1 MRIASLLV
9 RAQPEHIPSLEQ
21 SLPDIAGVEIH
32 HADVAAGRLILTVED
47 GEGYAVSDSIVA
59 VNLAP
64 HVMAATLV
72 YEHNDENP
80 VPETD
85 HSNKVA

>member
-9 RAQPEHIPSLEQ
+9 RAQPEHVPALEQ
-21 SLPDIAGVEIH
+21 SLPNIPGVEVHRSDITS
-32 HADVAAGRLILTVED
+32 GTLILTVED
-47 GEGYAVSDSIVA
+47 GEGYAVSESIVA
-59 VNLAP
+59 VNLAQ

-80 VPETD
+80 APETA
-85 HSNKVA
+85 HSNEVA

>member
-9 RAQPEHIPSLEQ
+9 RAQPEHVPALEL
-21 SLPDIAGVEIH
+21 SLPAIPGVEVHRTDIASGT
-32 HADVAAGRLILTVED
+32 LILTVED

-59 VNLAP
+59 VNLAQ

-72 YEHNDENP
+72 YEHNDETLE
-80 VPETD
+80 PETVN
-85 HSNKVA
+85 SNEVA

>member
-9 RAQPEHIPSLEQ
+9 RAQPEHVPALKQ
-21 SLPDIAGVEIH
+21 SLPNISGVEVH
-32 HADVAAGRLILTVED
+32 HTDITNGTLLLTVED

-59 VNLAP
+59 VNLAQ

-72 YEHNDENP
+72 YEHSDEP
-80 VPETD
+80 LETETAN
-85 HSNKVA
+85 SNEVA